1 MNTYRN
7 YFRTCQEYKPLL
19 WAVLFVLSIAGLVW
33 LLNQPSLAGKADNE
47 QRGEMVIVERD
58 PYFDYTSFGLPHPQ
72 FGDDVELDKGGM
84 PVVPDHDPSTG
95 ELPQS
100 KPEGHIPLMPYPL
113 PMLPGWRAG
122 DQVITRPYV
131 CAREVPVPGT
141 LWLVGVGLMAL
152 VIWKGG
158 HQ

>member
-1 MNTYRN
+1 MNTYRR
-7 YFRTCQEYKPLL
+7 YVRIWQKYEPLL
-19 WAVLFVLSIAGLVW
+19 WAGLFAMFIAGLVW
-33 LLNQPSLAGKADNE
+33 LLNEGEAHAYDAEPS
-47 QRGEMVIVERD
+47 GEVVIAEHD
-58 PYFDYTSFGLPHPQ
+58 PYFDYTAFGLPHPQ
-72 FGDDVELDKGGM
+72 FGDDVALDKGGM

>member
-1 MNTYRN
+1 MIRRSRIWRKY
-7 YFRTCQEYKPLL
+7 EPLL
-19 WAVLFVLSIAGLVW
+19 WAGLFVIFIAGLVW
-33 LLNQPSLAGKADNE
+33 LLND
-47 QRGEMVIVERD
+47 GEVYAHDVEPGGEIVIVEHD
-58 PYFDYTSFGLPHPQ
+58 PYFDYASFGLQHPQ
-72 FGDDVELDKGGM
+72 FGDDVVLDKGGM
-84 PVVPDHDPSTG
+84 PVMPDYDPSTG